1 VAARGYR
8 FGEVREASA
17 TDSPFSRRFHPE
29 RRRRAASASFTTSSR
44 KYRRWPPSVT
54 MHGSLPSRPQR
65 LIVLDDTP
73 KMAPTS
79 ARLSVLARPDDDLLA
94 LLMMRTP

>member
-1 VAARGYR
+1 
-8 FGEVREASA
+8 
-17 TDSPFSRRFHPE
+17 
-29 RRRRAASASFTTSSR
+29 
-44 KYRRWPPSVT
+44 
-54 MHGSLPSRPQR
+54 
-65 LIVLDDTP
+65 VLDDTP

>member
-1 VAARGYR
+1 
-8 FGEVREASA
+8 
-17 TDSPFSRRFHPE
+17 
-29 RRRRAASASFTTSSR
+29 
-44 KYRRWPPSVT
+44 
-54 MHGSLPSRPQR
+54 MHGSLHSRPQR